1 MSRRKIAAKRSILPD
16 RQFGSELV
24 SKFINHLMMDGKKSI
39 SERIFYGAVEKLATR
54 LKGEPLEL
62 FEKAIENVK
71 PWVEV
76 RSRRV
81 GGATYQIPVDVRPV
95 RRITLAIRWLVES
108 ARKRPE
114 KGMIDRLARE
124 LQDAFENK
132 GMAIKIRQD
141 KEKMA
146 QANQA
151 FASYRW

>member
-1 MSRRKIAAKRSILPD
+1 MS
-16 RQFGSELV
+16 
-24 SKFINHLMMDGKKSI
+24 GKKSI
-39 SERIFYGAVEKLATR
+39 SEHIFYGAIDKLASR
-54 LKGEPLEL
+54 LKADPLEL
-62 FEKAIENVK
+62 IEKALDNVK

-95 RRITLAIRWLVES
+95 RRITLAIRWIIES

-114 KGMIDRLARE
+114 KGMMERLARE

-132 GMAIKIRQD
+132 GMSVKIRQD

>member
-1 MSRRKIAAKRSILPD
+1 MSRRNAAEKRSLLPD
-16 RQFGSELV
+16 PRHGSKLV
-24 SKFINHLMMDGKKSI
+24 GKFINHTMKGGKKSV
-39 SERIFYGAVEKLATR
+39 SERIIYGALDKLAEKF
-54 LKGEPLEL
+54 KGEHLEL
-62 FEKAIENVK
+62 LDKALDNVK

-81 GGATYQIPVDVRPV
+81 GGATYQIPVDVRPE
-95 RRITLAIRWLVES
+95 RRITLAIRWILDA

-114 KGMIDRLARE
+114 KNMIDRLFRE
-124 LQDAFENK
+124 LADAFEGK
-132 GMAIKIRQD
+132 GAAVKQRQD

>member
-1 MSRRKIAAKRSILPD
+1 MRKVKAKKRILNNDPKFGDPLVTRFVNSLMISGNKNAAYK
-16 RQFGSELV
+16 
-24 SKFINHLMMDGKKSI
+24 
-39 SERIFYGAVEKLATR
+39 IFYGAIDKLASR
-54 LKGEPLEL
+54 LKADPLEL
-62 FEKAIENVK
+62 IEKALDNVK

-95 RRITLAIRWLVES
+95 RRITLAIRWIIES

-114 KGMIDRLARE
+114 KGMMERLARE

-132 GMAIKIRQD
+132 GMSVKIRQD

>member
-1 MSRRKIAAKRSILPD
+1 MSRRKIAAKRRILPD
-16 RQFGSELV
+16 RRFGSELV
-24 SKFINHLMMDGKKSI
+24 SKFVNHLMMSGKKSV
-39 SERIFYGAVEKLATR
+39 SERIFYGAIDKMAAR
-54 LKGEPLEL
+54 LKADPLEL
-62 FEKAIENVK
+62 LEKALDNVK

-95 RRITLAIRWLVES
+95 RRITLAIRWIIDS

-114 KGMIDRLARE
+114 KGMMERLARE